1 MEIYEATEALAALS
15 QASRLEIFRYL
26 VRRGPEGAAVGAIG
40 EAFGLPGATLSFH
53 LSALKNA
60 GLVNV
65 ERHGRSLIY
74 SPNFAHMSA
83 LMGFLLEDCCGGRC
97 NVPVVIKPEDIKRR
111 RI

>member
-1 MEIYEATEALAALS
+1 MEICEATEALSALS

-83 LMGFLLEDCCGGRC
+83 LMAFLLEDCCGGMC
-97 NVPVVIKPEDIKRR
+97 SAPPAIKPEDIKRR
-111 RI
+111 HK